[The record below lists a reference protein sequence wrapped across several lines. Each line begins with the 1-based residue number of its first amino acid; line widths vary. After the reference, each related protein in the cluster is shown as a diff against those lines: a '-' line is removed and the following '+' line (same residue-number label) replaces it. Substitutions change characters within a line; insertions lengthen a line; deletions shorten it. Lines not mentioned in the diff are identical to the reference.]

1 MIHMTTS
8 LFSVTFLSSIG
19 IVLTRRPLRD
29 GSPGLAGS
37 PGSGHSPILL
47 LANPKKRLRKGDIL
61 LKKPGQVVNI
71 PEGWWHWETAPSLI
85 RPICW
90 TSSTARRQPSS
101 SARMCC
107 GLRRTRCSPIRTSR
121 PTGRGASCL
130 SVHGRSKRRPRFGSQ
145 ALLPCAHRQA
155 PLASNQEK
163 GSVPHFRYCCL
174 MVLLKFTE
182 TNTFHIAQ
190 ACSSRSLCAAGTLP
204 ARDCSENLLISRR
217 G

>member
-8 LFSVTFLSSIG
+8 LLSVTFLSSIG

-37 PGSGHSPILL
+37 PVSGHSPILL

-61 LKKPGQVVNI
+61 LKKPGQVVNG
-71 PEGWWHWETAPSLI
+71 PTPTVVFGSDV
-85 RPICW
+85 
-90 TSSTARRQPSS
+90 
-101 SARMCC
+101 
-107 GLRRTRCSPIRTSR
+107 LRLTPHEVLAHTYEPPNRTRRI
-121 PTGRGASCL
+121 L
-130 SVHGRSKRRPRFGSQ
+130 STVHGRSKRRPRFGSQ